1 MYKINYSFLLPFY
14 NLYIIFNMTNISEIA
29 KKLSERITNA
39 ETRQRSRTAEEY
51 QRFLYAIEYILTDI
65 WKSSYIHPEAECSIH
80 KHNNYYSSNTRYS
93 DPNLTYRMTMNAF
106 DGLQLL
112 NLIVVTKNGYYDR
125 IKMQGGLTRYR
136 AREELLE
143 MLNEIP
149 EHPAIHI
156 EPNPE
161 TEIILLR
168 NIVNNQRIL
177 VDYEEDAFTEKARNN
192 LRIIN
197 QCFIK
202 HWVDLRIL
210 DKDVLALQERL
221 FDNTEKQPID
231 LTKRTLVRIFTNNS
245 FEEGGRFYR
254 GWWQNIPSEY
264 RPYITIDSKATSEH
278 DYSQLN
284 PNMIYSAYN
293 KELGS
298 EDAYSRV
305 AGDDHRDVVKQ
316 AFNAMFQASTTL
328 DRKPDGIELDEIGMS
343 WRELKEAILDAHKP
357 IKDYFFRGL
366 GNRLQFEDSCI
377 AESVML
383 QFAKMDAP
391 ALPIHDSFIMHHSF
405 GTYGELEEAMRRAFY
420 ERFKKDIAV
429 SRDLVV
435 QHKSNIPIDKDGFVS
450 LEIDDILNAE
460 NEYSQWRD
468 RDDMLMS
475 RK

>member
-1 MYKINYSFLLPFY
+1 
-14 NLYIIFNMTNISEIA
+14 MTNISEVA

-39 ETRQRSRTAEEY
+39 ETRQRSRTAAEY

-65 WKSSYIHPEAECSIH
+65 WKSSYIHHEAECSIY
-80 KHNNYYSSNTRYS
+80 KYNNHYSSSKRYR
-93 DPNLTYRMTMNAF
+93 DPNLTYKMTMAAF
-106 DGLQLL
+106 SGLEIL
-112 NLIVVTKNGYYDR
+112 NLIVVTKKGNYDPIAKR
-125 IKMQGGLTRYR
+125 GEMTRYR
-136 AREELLE
+136 PREELLE
-143 MLNEIP
+143 MLNEIS
-149 EHPAIHI
+149 EHPAMHI
-156 EPNPE
+156 IPNLEEE
-161 TEIILLR
+161 TIILR
-168 NIVNNQRIL
+168 DEIDGKRVSI
-177 VDYEEDAFTEKARNN
+177 DYKEDAFTEKARNN
-192 LRIIN
+192 LRTIN

-221 FDNTEKQPID
+221 FDDTEKQPID

-254 GWWQNIPSEY
+254 GWWQNVPSEY
-264 RPYITIDSKATSEH
+264 RPYITIDSKATLEH

-391 ALPIHDSFIMHHSF
+391 ALPIHDSFIMHHGF

-420 ERFKKDIAV
+420 ERFNKDIGV
-429 SRDLVV
+429 SKDLVV

-468 RDDMLMS
+468 RDNMWMS
-475 RK
+475 RR

>member
-1 MYKINYSFLLPFY
+1 
-14 NLYIIFNMTNISEIA
+14 MTNISEIA

-39 ETRQRSRTAEEY
+39 ETRKRSRTAEEY

-65 WKSSYIHPEAECSIH
+65 WKASYIHPEAECSIH
-80 KHNNYYSSNTRYS
+80 KHNNYYSSNSRYR

-112 NLIVVTKNGYYDR
+112 NLIVVTKDGYYDR
-125 IKMQGGLTRYR
+125 TKMQGGLTRYR

-156 EPNPE
+156 KPDLDAE
-161 TEIILLR
+161 TILLR
-168 NIVNNQRIL
+168 NEVDGRKVL

-192 LRIIN
+192 LRTIN
-197 QCFIK
+197 QCFTK

-210 DKDVLALQERL
+210 NEEFLTLQERL
-221 FDNTEKQPID
+221 FDDTEKQPID

-254 GWWQNIPSEY
+254 GWWQNVPSEY
-264 RPYITIDSKATSEH
+264 RPYITIDSKPTIEH

-284 PNMIYSAYN
+284 PNMIYSVYN
-293 KELGS
+293 KELGT

-305 AGDDHRDVVKQ
+305 AGPDHRDVVKE
-316 AFNAMFQASTTL
+316 AFNAMFQATTPL
-328 DRKPDGIELDEIGMS
+328 DRKPDGIELDAIGMS
-343 WRELKEAILDAHKP
+343 WKELKEEILKAHKP
-357 IKDYFFRGL
+357 IKDLFFKGL
-366 GNRLQFEDSCI
+366 GNKLQFEDSCI

-383 QFAKMDAP
+383 QFAHSDAP
-391 ALPIHDSFIMHHSF
+391 ALPIHDSFVMHH
-405 GTYGELEEAMRRAFY
+405 GYGEKGGLEEAMRRAYF
-420 ERFKKDIAV
+420 ERFNSSLSEK
-429 SRDLVV
+429 RDLVEKV
-435 QHKSNIPIDKDGFVS
+435 THDKIRLDDEKKPINNDDGTIEV
-450 LEIDDILNAE
+450 DDIINADS
-460 NEYSQWRD
+460 EYSQWRD
-468 RDDMLMS
+468 GDRMWLS

>member
-1 MYKINYSFLLPFY
+1 
-14 NLYIIFNMTNISEIA
+14 MTNISEIA

-65 WKSSYIHPEAECSIH
+65 WKASYILPEAECSIH
-80 KHNNYYSSNTRYS
+80 KHNNYYSSNTRYR

-112 NLIVVTKNGYYDR
+112 NLIMVTKDGYYDR
-125 IKMQGGLTRYR
+125 TKMQGGLTRYR

-149 EHPAIHI
+149 EHPAIHLK
-156 EPNPE
+156 PNLDAE
-161 TEIILLR
+161 TILLR
-168 NIVNNQRIL
+168 NEIDGRKVL

-192 LRIIN
+192 LKTIN
-197 QCFIK
+197 QCFTR

-221 FDNTEKQPID
+221 FDDTEKQPID

-254 GWWQNIPSEY
+254 GWWQNVPSEY

-284 PNMIYSAYN
+284 PNMIYSVYN

-305 AGDDHRDVVKQ
+305 AGEEHRDVVKK
-316 AFNAMFQASTTL
+316 AFNAMFQHSRVLNT
-328 DRKPDGIELDEIGMS
+328 KPDDIDKIDLDTIGMS
-343 WRELKEAILDAHKP
+343 WIELKEAILNAHKP

-391 ALPIHDSFIMHHSF
+391 ALPIHDSFIMHQGF

-420 ERFKKDIAV
+420 ERFNKDIGV

-450 LEIDDILNAE
+450 LEIDDILNVE
-460 NEYSQWRD
+460 NEYSQWRY
-468 RDDMLMS
+468 RDDMWIS